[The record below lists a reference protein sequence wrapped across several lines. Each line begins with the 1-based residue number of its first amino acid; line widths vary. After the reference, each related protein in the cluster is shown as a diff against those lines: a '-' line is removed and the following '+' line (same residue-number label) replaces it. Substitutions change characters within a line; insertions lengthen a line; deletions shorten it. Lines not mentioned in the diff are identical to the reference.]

1 MRWCWMWS
9 EGYSFSCFPGDI
21 MFWALAWFSLDLV
34 MFLLFFLFIKIITLC
49 FYWQL
54 RWWWHH
60 INLSCGNISVSGGCG
75 RREETREGVGRVGL
89 KTTYEKN
96 RVPRISSCSEPLL
109 GFPSKLGHDTWTIS
123 SFFFLFTLPKFPCSW
138 HEFLELSVCYWLLC
152 LPFASPGHYPSV
164 LAQPNSSIHYS
175 WASSKRPLS
184 PPATASGVGCS
195 HPPFFLA

>member
-75 RREETREGVGRVGL
+75 RRKETREGVGRVGL

-123 SFFFLFTLPKFPCSW
+123 SLFSY
-138 HEFLELSVCYWLLC
+138 SLC
-152 LPFASPGHYPSV
+152 LNSLVPGMNSLSYLCVTGFSVFHLPV
-164 LAQPNSSIHYS
+164 LATTH
-175 WASSKRPLS
+175 LS
-184 PPATASGVGCS
+184 
-195 HPPFFLA
+195 